1 VVSVILTVHQRYE
14 LELPTLWRELP
25 PTSVLASD
33 GWRFEWVDEL
43 SVTVD
48 RKETLLESLS
58 YAAAFVMDKM
68 DDGRSW
74 VAIID
79 PVLGLVR
86 ATASIATIPLTDD
99 SVYGYLDVAA
109 PRLPLSGAI
118 VWNTQNTEATLGGHP
133 AIVLHELGAYNFEEN
148 GASISERYVGT
159 VFPDAGNTAV
169 QLEILAEDT
178 TVFADIVA
186 AGNAVLDGLRF
197 ALDQD

>member
-1 VVSVILTVHQRYE
+1 VILTVHQRYE

-25 PTSVLASD
+25 PSSVLESD

-48 RKETLLESLS
+48 RKETLLESLY
-58 YAAAFVMDKM
+58 YAASFVLNKM

-79 PVLGLVR
+79 PVRGLVR
-86 ATASIATIPLTDD
+86 AMASIATIPLTDD
-99 SVYGYLDVAA
+99 SVYGYLDVAS
-109 PRLPLSGAI
+109 PDLPLRGAI
-118 VWNTQNTEATLGGHP
+118 VWNTQNTEANLGGHP
-133 AIVLHELGAYNFEEN
+133 AIVLHEFGAYNFEEN

-169 QLEILAEDT
+169 QLEILSEDT
-178 TVFADIVA
+178 SAFADIVA

-197 ALDQD
+197 AVELD